1 MQLEALQ
8 LLRNQRQ
15 FGYER
20 EAVHEWIGTAIGDRR
35 TFRLRIASTGDVRSL
50 STFEKE
56 DAVAYW
62 SLAKGT
68 SAMTKRFPALRLAD
82 PLVRLDTESSDWEVL
97 EKVAA
102 KSADASVTARVVAML
117 NDYCAKGAK
126 NPIDVWDAWDTWAG
140 PILTWTS
147 GTQDAHLLQLCAAA
161 RAFGAFAGISDSPK
175 DADAQGVRCESAL
188 AVTTKL
194 LAVAQHALAKT
205 SDRDQLEALVHLIV
219 GKRVRGKNGKHAI
232 KSVQICVDIAEPTDP
247 FATIYSAQV
256 RHALSLVLPRSDEVG
271 TCSLTGDPGA
281 LLTTKFAPWFGKTP
295 VYSKNPDS
303 KCNARYG
310 RDGLDGFPVLEEV
323 ARVLTGGLKQMTS
336 ATREGKTWSR
346 IQNGKGQRDPRTGRW
361 KEATDWLLAYPSFPV
376 AELRTIDAF
385 CRSES
390 ASDVEATQRM
400 KQFED
405 ASETLCA
412 RLRQQAPAV
421 QEIPAYL
428 QVLIVRQVSDGQLQL
443 VFADDTPIDRLAD
456 ALAAWR
462 TSNLPRSLR
471 LPVPGGKGPSQLAWV
486 KPRVLFP
493 EQVVQLLT
501 HQWTREG
508 ATSTRLEA
516 PPVGLVFELLL
527 RKPGVWQDHALRL
540 LDTTLAR
547 FGPLLTGLGRLLHL
561 NPRVEGEAD
570 DKWRAKWLEQFPTT
584 HAGKTDF
591 TKPQPGRAFLNS
603 VSLIGSLLNAMNS
616 TVDHYTNE
624 SAFLMGKL
632 LAIMD
637 ELHRCYCIAQRD
649 GDIPN
654 ALIGNGL
661 LGRAAEAPA
670 RALEELLDRSRI
682 YLGWAKTAEVPS
694 GEDKKASRIAVF
706 SARKVVRLAAPL
718 SESLHRADALEH
730 ELSSER
736 KAHLFLGYLSPILG
750 TDADAAENSDTP
762 EDDQPKGKN

>member
-15 FGYER
+15 FGYEQ
-20 EAVHEWIGTAIGDRR
+20 ESVHESIGTAIASDRR
-35 TFRLRIASTGDVRSL
+35 TLRLRIASTGEVRSL
-50 STFEKE
+50 SVFEKE

-62 SLAKGT
+62 SLQIGT
-68 SAMTKRFPALRLAD
+68 SATTRRFPALRLKQ
-82 PLVRLDTESSDWEVL
+82 PLVRLDTSSPDWEVL
-97 EKVAA
+97 KQVGA
-102 KSADASVTARVVAML
+102 KSADASVAARVVAML
-117 NDYCAKGAK
+117 SDYCANGVR
-126 NPIDVWDAWDTWAG
+126 NPVEVWDAWHTWAR
-140 PILTWTS
+140 PILTWTG
-147 GTQDAHLLQLCAAA
+147 GTQDIHLLQLRSAVQ
-161 RAFGAFAGISDSPK
+161 AFSAFASLADTPT
-175 DADAQGVRCESAL
+175 DADVQGGRHESAL
-188 AVTTKL
+188 AVTAKL
-194 LAVAQHALAKT
+194 LAAARHALSKT
-205 SDRDQLEALVHLIV
+205 SDRDQLEALLHLIV
-219 GKRVRGKNGKHAI
+219 GKREKDKI

-256 RHALSLVLPRSDEVG
+256 RRALSSVLPRSGERG
-271 TCSLTGDPGA
+271 TCSLTGAPGA
-281 LLTTKFAPWFGKTP
+281 LLRSKFAPWLGTTP

-310 RDGLDGFPVLEEV
+310 RVGLQGFPVLEEV
-323 ARVLTGGLKQMTS
+323 ARVLTGGLKQMTN
-336 ATREGKTWSR
+336 ATRKGKTWSR
-346 IQNGKGQRDPRTGRW
+346 IQNGKGQRDETTGRW
-361 KEATDWLLAYPSFPV
+361 KESTDWFLAYPSFPV

-385 CRSES
+385 CRTES
-390 ASDVEATQRM
+390 ASDVEATQRV

-591 TKPQPGRAFLNS
+591 TKSQPGRALINY

-649 GDIPN
+649 GDLPN

-661 LGRAAEAPA
+661 LGRAAESPA

-682 YLGWAKTAEVPS
+682 YLGWAKTAEVPP
-694 GEDKKASRIAVF
+694 GEDKKVSRIAVF

-718 SESLHRADALEH
+718 SESLHRADALDH
-730 ELSSER
+730 ELTPDR

-750 TDADAAENSDTP
+750 PDADAADNAVTP
-762 EDDQPKGKN
+762 EDDQPKGTD

>member
-8 LLRNQRQ
+8 LLRNQRL
-15 FGYER
+15 FGYEQ
-20 EAVHEWIGTAIGDRR
+20 EAVHESIETAIASDRR
-35 TFRLRIASTGDVRSL
+35 TLRLRIASTGEVRSL
-50 STFEKE
+50 SVFQKE

-62 SLAKGT
+62 SLQKGT
-68 SAMTKRFPALRLAD
+68 SATTKRFPALRLD
-82 PLVRLDTESSDWEVL
+82 QPLVRLDTSSPDWEVL
-97 EKVAA
+97 KQVGA
-102 KSADASVTARVVAML
+102 KSADVSVAERVVAML
-117 NDYCAKGAK
+117 NDYCANGVRNPVKVWHAWQIWAK
-126 NPIDVWDAWDTWAG
+126 

-147 GTQDAHLLQLCAAA
+147 GTQDVDLLLLCSAVQ
-161 RAFGAFAGISDSPK
+161 AFGAFAGIADKSK
-175 DADAQGVRCESAL
+175 DADAKDLPSKSAL
-188 AVTTKL
+188 EVTAKL
-194 LAVAQHALAKT
+194 LAAAQHALSRT
-205 SDRDQLEALVHLIV
+205 SDRSHLEALAHLIV
-219 GKRVRGKNGKHAI
+219 GKREKDKSGKYKI
-232 KSVQICVDIAEPTDP
+232 RSVQICLDIADPSDP

-256 RHALSLVLPRSDEVG
+256 RRALSSVLPRSGESG
-271 TCSLTGDPGA
+271 TCSLTGNSGA
-281 LLTTKFAPWFGKTP
+281 LLTKKFPQWLGTP
-295 VYSKNPDS
+295 VYSKNPAS

-310 RDGLDGFPVLEEV
+310 RVGLGGFPVLEEV
-323 ARVLTGGLKQMTS
+323 ARVLTGGLKQMTN
-336 ATREGKTWSR
+336 ATRKDKTWSR

-361 KEATDWLLAYPSFPV
+361 KESTDWLLAYPSFPA

-385 CRSES
+385 CRTES
-390 ASDVEATQRM
+390 ASDVEATQRV

-405 ASETLCA
+405 ASETLCT

-443 VFADDTPIDRLAD
+443 VFADNTPIDRLAD

-471 LPVPGGKGPSQLAWV
+471 LPVPGGKDPSQLAWV
-486 KPRVLFP
+486 TPRVLFP
-493 EQVVQLLT
+493 DQVVQLLT
-501 HQWTREG
+501 HQWTRGG

-561 NPRVEGEAD
+561 APRVEGEAD

-591 TKPQPGRAFLNS
+591 TKPQPGRALINS

-661 LGRAAEAPA
+661 LGRAAESPA

-682 YLGWAKTAEVPS
+682 YIGWAKTAEVPS

-718 SESLHRADALEH
+718 CESLHRADALEH
-730 ELSSER
+730 ELTAER

-750 TDADAAENSDTP
+750 PDADAADNAVDL
-762 EDDQPKGKN
+762 DGNQPKGTN